1 MFIRS
6 FPLFTSFVVLH
17 YYEYKCLREF
27 YPLFGFYKLLL
38 LDLISLFEI
47 FGFDLFFGNRKE
59 IITIGQQTVQ
69 RPLYQLLMSTLCHSM
84 CLTITLSSTIDTNRS
99 FSVLIYSSPILIS
112 IYDYSGYGA
121 STDMTILTVYFPE
134 NHPCFL
140 KLIYVELN
148 LLMGLFNYLLLVGLS
163 DYYLPISINFFLYFA

>member
-1 MFIRS
+1 
-6 FPLFTSFVVLH
+6 
-17 YYEYKCLREF
+17 
-27 YPLFGFYKLLL
+27 
-38 LDLISLFEI
+38 
-47 FGFDLFFGNRKE
+47 
-59 IITIGQQTVQ
+59 
-69 RPLYQLLMSTLCHSM
+69 MSTLCHSM

-163 DYYLPISINFFLYFA
+163 DYYLPISINFFLYFAQLLVQMVKGFCHLVFYIFSSYISCYLTSVSPWNSGV